1 MFGNKVNGAFK
12 SFGVSCDGNGGKW
25 LVLGPGSAGV
35 PNKLHSSW
43 SDNIVTSLT
52 VYKWYDPKLKYFV
65 VTNVNICSQ
74 NSATNTNSCHGFNS
88 LPACTKASKTCL
100 VEETVAAEGESLTNW
115 YFETILDSVETPE
128 TPGSLL
134 QLKASVSPFA

>member
-25 LVLGPGSAGV
+25 LVLGPNTV
-35 PNKLHSSW
+35 PSKLHASW
-43 SDNIVTSLT
+43 NDNIVTSLT

-65 VTNVNICSQ
+65 VTNVNVCTQ
-74 NSATNTNSCHGFNS
+74 DSATNTNSCHGFNS
-88 LPACTKASKTCL
+88 LPACTSASKTCQ

-134 QLKASVSPFA
+134 QLKASVTPFV